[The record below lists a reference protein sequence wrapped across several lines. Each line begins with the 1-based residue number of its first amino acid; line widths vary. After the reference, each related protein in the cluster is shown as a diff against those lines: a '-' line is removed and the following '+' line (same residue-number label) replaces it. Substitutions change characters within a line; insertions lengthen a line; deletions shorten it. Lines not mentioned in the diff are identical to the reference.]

1 MGLKEDS
8 LFCRITPDNCSRPVA
23 DFLNYVLKL
32 MNSKFFV
39 DVEDPYPPPIRKP
52 ADAPA
57 HHKPAPSTC
66 STNELDSSVP
76 LDFPQRILSSTI
88 ILSPVALFADSASP
102 PPFVANASP
111 SPSTAYSSLTLKTH
125 VPLGILIEYEGMSWS
140 PVPVPASPKHPRVPA
155 RAHPPPPPPPS
166 LPPPD

>member
-1 MGLKEDS
+1 MNWDEEFLFTLQQEERLLEQYVEEFLIVLNLVSWSDSMINITFRMGLKEDN

-102 PPFVANASP
+102 PPFVVNASP
-111 SPSTAYSSLTLKTH
+111 SPSTPTQAWH
-125 VPLGILIEYEGMSWS
+125 
-140 PVPVPASPKHPRVPA
+140 
-155 RAHPPPPPPPS
+155 
-166 LPPPD
+166 